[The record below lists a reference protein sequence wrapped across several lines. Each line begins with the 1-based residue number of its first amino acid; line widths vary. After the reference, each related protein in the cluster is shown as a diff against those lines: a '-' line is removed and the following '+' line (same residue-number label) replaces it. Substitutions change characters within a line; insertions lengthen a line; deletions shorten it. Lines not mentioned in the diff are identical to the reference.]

1 MPKTSWLTFLFPA
14 QVLLTCLA
22 PPRVLRFP
30 GGSHPS
36 QQLRIHTFHWLFGP
50 RVPEHLAGCPLST
63 GLCFSEAR
71 VCLGAAAGAPFLG
84 SAGEKGLATA
94 SPPLPVELEIM
105 WTPHDAGGSSDAH
118 PGLEIRSVTVAAP
131 VLSD

>member
-1 MPKTSWLTFLFPA
+1 M
-14 QVLLTCLA
+14 CL
-22 PPRVLRFP
+22 R
-30 GGSHPS
+30 
-36 QQLRIHTFHWLFGP
+36 
-50 RVPEHLAGCPLST
+50 
-63 GLCFSEAR
+63 
-71 VCLGAAAGAPFLG
+71 AATGAPFLG

-118 PGLEIRSVTVAAP
+118 PGLEICSVTVTVT